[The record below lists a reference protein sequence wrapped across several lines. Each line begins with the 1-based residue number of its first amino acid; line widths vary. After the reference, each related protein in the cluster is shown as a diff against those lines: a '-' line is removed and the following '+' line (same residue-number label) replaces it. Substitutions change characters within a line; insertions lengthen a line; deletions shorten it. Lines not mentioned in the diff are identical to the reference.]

1 MVDFLSLDE
10 ERFRYVNFANLAV
23 IAAIWSLSKEYNFLE
38 KRFNPLA
45 LAGLLYSL
53 LLSAYSYFS
62 AQDLLSLRF
71 SFSIVLFAYSLVY
84 FLFGSVK
91 PEVIY
96 KEGGVLDTYKAL
108 SLGFLLFAV
117 GALVASL
124 IVFIGSLVSFTS
136 GA

>member
-10 ERFRYVNFANLAV
+10 EMFRYVNFANLAV
-23 IAAIWSLSKEYNFLE
+23 LAAIWSLSKEYNILE

-53 LLSAYSYFS
+53 LLSSYSYFS

-71 SFSIVLFAYSLVY
+71 SFSIVLFAYSFIY

-96 KEGGVLDTYKAL
+96 EEGGLLDTYKHCL
-108 SLGFLLFAV
+108 
-117 GALVASL
+117 
-124 IVFIGSLVSFTS
+124 
-136 GA
+136 